1 MNSHVLS
8 LVAICL
14 ALVGFAGPGTDAA
27 TEGKKF
33 SERAVHLDLA
43 RQMETVDFV
52 RDYIDLIADNGYNT
66 LNLYLEGRLAT
77 PTTQALPDEECYSA
91 EDIRKIVEKADSR
104 GIEVYPEVEALGHC
118 EHFFRDGRLR
128 HLSEERDGDGRWTQS
143 QPTTFCPS
151 LPESKAFLERYLAEV
166 AAMFPESRYVAVGL
180 DEAWHMGFCRLCA
193 ERRRTEGFGGIF
205 AEHARFLNDVLVRL
219 GKTMRLSDDF
229 YEFFPERLAEL
240 PKNAFLDHW
249 IYDTQVSRWGHR
261 GHFAQRIRRDLL
273 RDYAKLGLK
282 ASSMCSLYGGYDNVR
297 ALTEYSAAAGCE
309 GMMLTQWEMTD
320 RGHGQFVP
328 VVVAIGGYWLD
339 PDRHIATDFARKG
352 LVRVFPKL
360 TEAEADA
367 IVPSMHVHLDLPQ
380 ASVGATLNRMPRQDL
395 LVVCE
400 AALAAFRRSAYA
412 PGEEISPRALSPEAL
427 ADDYVCQLRLHIAKE
442 RLRLIGPALSSPRR
456 EPARV
461 AQARK
466 DLAEV
471 RTELVALAARR
482 RAQQAVWRKGCFP
495 QRFDE
500 PAEKAIG
507 VADELLA
514 LGERPAADEWW
525 CEADLSMPEFHMH
538 PYWSILLKVDGAWK
552 KVAGGYW
559 KAGMRDWA
567 NFEHLVP
574 FRMEGKPTDLRI
586 EYHGRGPCGMN
597 YLTVENRD
605 RRYGPKS
612 ITKVEGL
619 VRNPENL
626 LVDNWKPAS
635 FGWPDTMETFHRP
648 ELQDVVS
655 AVEFELAELTA
666 KPSAEPAKPPFA
678 MRAVLLDLARQMETV
693 DFVCDYIDFLADN
706 GYNAIQLYVEG
717 RLKTPTTQAL
727 PDEECYS
734 PADIRRICEKAGS
747 RGVRVIPS
755 VETLGHCEH
764 FFRDGRLRHLSEERD
779 GASRWDVHGLAS
791 TFCPSMP
798 EAREFIARYLAEVA
812 GLFPDST
819 LVGVGMDEAWQF
831 GFCGLCAER
840 RRKEG
845 DGGIFAA
852 HVAFVND
859 VLTRLGKTMYM
870 DDDMYE
876 FFPEKLSEFPKNAV
890 LQHWNYDKCVSRW
903 GGRGHL
909 IQRIR
914 RDSLRDY
921 GKLGISAQACCAT
934 YYDYDNIRSLAEYAA
949 SAGCA
954 GMQVTQWEMTDLG
967 HGQFV
972 PVFAGAGAFLRDPD
986 RYIASDFA
994 REGLAKAF
1002 PKLTEDERDVIVPTM
1017 HMLLGWISPSLAG
1030 TLNLQPR
1037 QDRLTSYE
1045 AAIAAFRRS
1054 SYAPGEGVAA
1064 RVMSPEALADDYV
1077 CQLRTE
1083 AAKERLRLIGP
1094 ALSSP
1099 RREPA
1104 RVRQARRDLEQVRTE
1119 LAAIA
1124 ARRRAQQAVWRKGC
1138 LPQKLDEPAE
1148 KLLAVADE
1156 LAALPETPAE
1166 DEWWCEVDLSMPEYH
1181 MHPFWDIFVKVDGAW
1196 KKVAGGSWKVEMW
1209 DWANF
1214 EHIEPFRLKGT
1225 PTDLRIE
1232 YHGRGPCNM
1241 TFLTVENALHRY
1253 GPKALTKVEG
1263 LVRHPENLLV
1273 DNWKVT
1279 EFGWPDTMET
1289 IARPD
1294 LQDVVSAVE
1303 FSLKELSDAER
1314 DEEPAL
1320 IGQSQPTG
1328 SEPLDFLGATVVG
1341 GKDGVVYVN
1350 GTWRIPAGSREPVRM
1365 AKTVPAPLQSD
1376 GETIYVC
1383 RREQGVVRRVE
1394 ETLDGLVEG
1403 PVVAHLPKFEGPF
1416 CLGIVPAGCTQGF
1429 GAKVKFAVLDTAQR
1443 RVVGISAAGDVVGTL
1458 CSYAGIDRE
1467 KEVISVGFLA
1477 ETGDLLLGRGTLEGV
1492 WRTHRFTADGQEVR
1506 DAIWPCATAGESY
1519 PTVNGTT
1526 WGIAWTAKSIRADSA
1541 QKALAF
1547 GTWRLYD
1554 YNSIAWTGEGYWLG
1568 TSRGAEYY
1576 DPEDLSHPVCRLG
1589 GVGDITSLA
1598 LQDGR
1603 IFTTV
1608 GSRIC
1613 MYWLDDRPD
1622 EPMASDGRQSYWD
1635 FGGVRR
1641 EGTVTGV
1648 SKRDGCLVYGFKP
1661 VDGPAETWLFDYHIT
1676 DWTHH
1681 EDRFRKLSESA
1692 PVCGIS
1698 TSTEGRW
1705 SVSYDAERK
1714 AIVRRRI
1721 K

>member
-1 MNSHVLS
+1 MNSRVLS
-8 LVAICL
+8 SLVSCL
-14 ALVGFAGPGTDAA
+14 AMVGLAVCGADAA
-27 TEGKKF
+27 TEGMKF

-52 RDYIDLIADNGYNT
+52 CDYIDLIADNGYNT

-128 HLSEERDGDGRWTQS
+128 HLSEERDGDGRWTQN

-151 LPESKAFLERYLAEV
+151 LPESKAFLERYLTEV

-180 DEAWHMGFCRLCA
+180 DEAWHMGFCKLCA

-205 AEHARFLNDVLVRL
+205 AAHARFLNDVLARL

-240 PKNAFLDHW
+240 PKDAFLDHW

-273 RDYAKLGLK
+273 RDYAKLGLE
-282 ASSMCSLYGGYDNVR
+282 ASSMCSLYYGYDNIR
-297 ALTEYSAAAGCE
+297 ALTEYSASAGCE

-328 VVVAIGGYWLD
+328 VVAAIGGYWLD

-380 ASVGATLNRMPRQDL
+380 ASVGATLNKMPRQDL

-400 AALAAFRRSAYA
+400 AALAAFRRSVYA
-412 PGEEISPRALSPEAL
+412 PGEDISPRQLSPEAL

-471 RTELVALAARR
+471 RAELVAIAARR

-507 VADELLA
+507 VVDELLA

-574 FRMEGKPTDLRI
+574 FRMEGEPTDLRI

-648 ELQDVVS
+648 ELQDIVS
-655 AVEFELAELTA
+655 AVEFE
-666 KPSAEPAKPPFA
+666 
-678 MRAVLLDLARQMETV
+678 
-693 DFVCDYIDFLADN
+693 
-706 GYNAIQLYVEG
+706 
-717 RLKTPTTQAL
+717 
-727 PDEECYS
+727 
-734 PADIRRICEKAGS
+734 
-747 RGVRVIPS
+747 
-755 VETLGHCEH
+755 
-764 FFRDGRLRHLSEERD
+764 
-779 GASRWDVHGLAS
+779 
-791 TFCPSMP
+791 
-798 EAREFIARYLAEVA
+798 
-812 GLFPDST
+812 
-819 LVGVGMDEAWQF
+819 
-831 GFCGLCAER
+831 
-840 RRKEG
+840 
-845 DGGIFAA
+845 
-852 HVAFVND
+852 
-859 VLTRLGKTMYM
+859 
-870 DDDMYE
+870 
-876 FFPEKLSEFPKNAV
+876 
-890 LQHWNYDKCVSRW
+890 
-903 GGRGHL
+903 
-909 IQRIR
+909 
-914 RDSLRDY
+914 
-921 GKLGISAQACCAT
+921 
-934 YYDYDNIRSLAEYAA
+934 
-949 SAGCA
+949 
-954 GMQVTQWEMTDLG
+954 
-967 HGQFV
+967 
-972 PVFAGAGAFLRDPD
+972 
-986 RYIASDFA
+986 
-994 REGLAKAF
+994 
-1002 PKLTEDERDVIVPTM
+1002 
-1017 HMLLGWISPSLAG
+1017 
-1030 TLNLQPR
+1030 
-1037 QDRLTSYE
+1037 
-1045 AAIAAFRRS
+1045 
-1054 SYAPGEGVAA
+1054 
-1064 RVMSPEALADDYV
+1064 
-1077 CQLRTE
+1077 
-1083 AAKERLRLIGP
+1083 
-1094 ALSSP
+1094 
-1099 RREPA
+1099 
-1104 RVRQARRDLEQVRTE
+1104 
-1119 LAAIA
+1119 
-1124 ARRRAQQAVWRKGC
+1124 
-1138 LPQKLDEPAE
+1138 
-1148 KLLAVADE
+1148 
-1156 LAALPETPAE
+1156 
-1166 DEWWCEVDLSMPEYH
+1166 
-1181 MHPFWDIFVKVDGAW
+1181 
-1196 KKVAGGSWKVEMW
+1196 
-1209 DWANF
+1209 
-1214 EHIEPFRLKGT
+1214 
-1225 PTDLRIE
+1225 
-1232 YHGRGPCNM
+1232 
-1241 TFLTVENALHRY
+1241 
-1253 GPKALTKVEG
+1253 
-1263 LVRHPENLLV
+1263 
-1273 DNWKVT
+1273 
-1279 EFGWPDTMET
+1279 
-1289 IARPD
+1289 
-1294 LQDVVSAVE
+1294 
-1303 FSLKELSDAER
+1303 LKELSDAER

-1394 ETLDGLVEG
+1394 ETPDGLVEG

-1416 CLGIVPAGCTQGF
+1416 RLGIVPAGCTKGF

-1541 QKALAF
+1541 QKALTF

-1648 SKRDGCLVYGFKP
+1648 TKRDGRLVYGFKP
-1661 VDGPAETWLFDYHIT
+1661 VDGPVETWLFDYHIT

-1681 EDRFRKLSESA
+1681 EDRFRKLSEPA

-1714 AIVRRRI
+1714 AIVRQRI
-1721 K
+1721 E